1 MSFQIHVCQEKDLIL
16 CHGTGEITPQEIF
29 EALRD
34 TPSQPG
40 FLPGMDRLTVL
51 NPTASLCRIDNDH
64 LKNIKQIVCR
74 IEAKRANRLGTAV
87 RFRKTFVCPNF
98 MNEMMVRLYAS
109 VWESDP
115 ASNAEFEIFPS
126 ISEALRWLG
135 KPEML
140 FSSQPRSISEPLK
153 SAL

>member
-1 MSFQIHVCQEKDLIL
+1 MSFQIHVCREQDLIL

-34 TPSQPG
+34 APFQKGFVPS
-40 FLPGMDRLTVL
+40 MDRLTVL
-51 NPTASLCRIDNDH
+51 SPTASLSGIDNDH
-64 LKNIKQIVCR
+64 LMNIKQIVCE
-74 IEAKRANRLGTAV
+74 IEAHRANRLGEAV
-87 RFRKTFVCPNF
+87 RFKNAFVSPNF
-98 MNEMMVRLYAS
+98 MNQMIVRLYAS

-135 KPEML
+135 RAETL
-140 FSSQPRSISEPLK
+140 FSVPPQSLPEPLLN
-153 SAL
+153 AL